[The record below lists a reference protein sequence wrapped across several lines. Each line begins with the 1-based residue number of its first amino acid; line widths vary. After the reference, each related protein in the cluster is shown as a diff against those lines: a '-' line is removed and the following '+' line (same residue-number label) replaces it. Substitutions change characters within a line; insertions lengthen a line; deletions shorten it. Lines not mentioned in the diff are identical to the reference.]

1 MGKAAHRT
9 WIYTFVLVMEDKIPS
24 PEELN
29 EMSELFTKELEA
41 RGTHKKERIVFE
53 VDEEVSLLAE
63 KVELDLDK
71 ILG

>member
-1 MGKAAHRT
+1 
-9 WIYTFVLVMEDKIPS
+9 MEDNNIPS
-24 PEELN
+24 LEELN
-29 EMSELFTKELEA
+29 ESSRLFSEELEV

-53 VDEEVSLLAE
+53 VDEEVSVLAE

>member
-24 PEELN
+24 LEELN
-29 EMSELFTKELEA
+29 GLSELFTKELEV
-41 RGTHKKERIVFE
+41 RGTHKKETLVFE

>member
-1 MGKAAHRT
+1 
-9 WIYTFVLVMEDKIPS
+9 MEDNNVPS
-24 PEELN
+24 LEELN
-29 EMSELFTKELEA
+29 ESSELFTKELEV